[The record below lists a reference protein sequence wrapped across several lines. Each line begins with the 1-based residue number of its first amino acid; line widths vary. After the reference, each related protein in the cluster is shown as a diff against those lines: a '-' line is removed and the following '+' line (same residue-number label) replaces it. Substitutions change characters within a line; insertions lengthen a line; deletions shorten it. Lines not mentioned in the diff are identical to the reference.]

1 MKGFIEV
8 KVITSPSGKDARRES
23 IKIKKIIKITEELSK
38 DLCFIV
44 LKNGSFLIDESYDSL
59 TKRIEEHQTKLTEV
73 VELENKTPKPG
84 NLFKL
89 TGYIPGGAGSSMPR
103 VEIAEYRSG
112 GWYNP
117 GSDKMIKNFIIEK
130 KEAYVHE

>member
-23 IKIKKIIKITEELSK
+23 IKIKKIIKISEELSK

-44 LKNGSFLIDESYDSL
+44 LKNGSILIDESYDSL
-59 TKRIEEHQTKLTEV
+59 TKRIEQQLTGV

-89 TGYIPGGAGSSMPR
+89 TGYIPGGVGSSMPR

-117 GSDKMIKNFIIEK
+117 GSNKAIKNFVIEK

>member
-1 MKGFIEV
+1 MKDFIEV

-23 IKIKKIIKITEELSK
+23 IKIKKIIKISEELSK

-44 LKNGSFLIDESYDSL
+44 LKNGSILIDESYDSL
-59 TKRIEEHQTKLTEV
+59 TKRIEERQTKLTEV

-89 TGYIPGGAGSSMPR
+89 TGYIPGSSIPR
-103 VEIAEYRSG
+103 VEIAEWKNG
-112 GWYNP
+112 GWYNQ
-117 GSDKMIKNFIIEK
+117 GCNKAIKNFVIEK